1 MNGLRDCAGRRRR
14 DRRSPTGIELG
25 LTERDLLWLEKL
37 HRHGPLAS
45 TFLLAYSRST
55 HRSCGRA
62 KDRLTHLYHEA
73 GKHGGAYLERPWQ
86 QFATQGSRYHDLVY
100 DVSDA
105 GLRALKDAGRLCE
118 HVPAPSGPWVHR
130 YMTAAITASIE
141 LATIKTESI
150 RYIFGDEI
158 LGRAQAPLRFPVTVG
173 GVTNNLIPDA
183 LFGLEYT
190 VCGRKLYR
198 FFIVEADRGTEPA
211 TASASRHR
219 RKSYERTVHQYR
231 EFVGKGQYR
240 QALRLT
246 AGMIVLNVTTS
257 EARLQNLID
266 LTAKLSEGGR
276 NSYMLFA
283 ALPAFGRAFRP
294 VDVLDHLL
302 TTPWRRAG
310 LTGFRIDGVE

>member
-1 MNGLRDCAGRRRR
+1 MNGLRGCAGRRRR
-14 DRRSPTGIELG
+14 DRRSPTGQCIG

-55 HRSCGRA
+55 HRSHGRA
-62 KDRLTHLYHEA
+62 KDRLTQLYHEA

-86 QFATQGSRYHDLVY
+86 QFATQGARYHDLVY
-100 DVSDA
+100 DVTDA
-105 GLRALKDAGRLCE
+105 GLRALKATGRLRE
-118 HVPAPSGPWVHR
+118 HTPAPSGPWVHR
-130 YMTAAITASIE
+130 YMTAAIAASIE
-141 LATIKTESI
+141 IATLRTENI

-158 LGRAQAPLRFPVTVG
+158 LGRAGTSLRFSVTAA

-183 LFGLEYT
+183 LFGLGYAA
-190 VCGRKLYR
+190 GSRKLYR

-211 TASASRHR
+211 TATASRRR
-219 RKSYERTVHQYR
+219 RKSYERTIHQYR

-246 AGMIVLNVTTS
+246 AGMVVLNVTTS
-257 EARLQNLID
+257 DARLQNLIE
-266 LTAKLSEGGR
+266 LTGKLSEGGR
-276 NSYMLFA
+276 NSYILFA
-283 ALPAFGRAFRP
+283 ALPALGRAFRP

-302 TTPWRRAG
+302 TTPWKRAG
-310 LTGFRIDGVE
+310 LGGFRIDGVE

>member
-1 MNGLRDCAGRRRR
+1 MNEPTDCAGRRRR
-14 DRRSPTGIELG
+14 DRRSPTGMQLG

-55 HRSCGRA
+55 HRSDGRA

-86 QFATQGSRYHDLVY
+86 QFATQGARYHDLVY
-100 DVSDA
+100 DITDA
-105 GLRALKDAGRLCE
+105 GLRALKDAGRLRE
-118 HVPAPSGPWVHR
+118 HVPVPSGPWVHR

-141 LATIKTESI
+141 LAALQTESI
-150 RYIFGDEI
+150 QFIFGDVI
-158 LGRAQAPLRFPVTVG
+158 LERAQAPLRFPVAVA
-173 GVTNNLIPDA
+173 GVTSNLIPDA
-183 LFGLEYT
+183 LFGLEYAE
-190 VCGRKLYR
+190 GERKLYR

-211 TASASRHR
+211 TANASRHR
-219 RKSYERTVHQYR
+219 RKTYERTVHQYR

-246 AGMIVLNVTTS
+246 AGMVVLNVTTS
-257 EARLQNLID
+257 EARLQNLIE
-266 LTAKLSEGGR
+266 LTAKLSAGGR

-283 ALPAFGRAFRP
+283 ALPALGRAFRP

-310 LTGFRIDGVE
+310 LSGFRIDRVE

>member
-1 MNGLRDCAGRRRR
+1 MNDLRDCAGRRRR
-14 DRRSPTGIELG
+14 DRRSPTGMQLG

-55 HRSCGRA
+55 HRSDGRA

-86 QFATQGSRYHDLVY
+86 QFATQGARYHDLVY

-105 GLRALKDAGRLCE
+105 GLRALKDAGRLRE

-141 LATIKTESI
+141 IAALRNDNV

-158 LGRAQAPLRFPVTVG
+158 LRRAETSLRFPVTVAS
-173 GVTNNLIPDA
+173 VTSNLIPDA
-183 LFGLEYT
+183 LFGLEYAAG
-190 VCGRKLYR
+190 GRKLYR

-211 TASASRHR
+211 TATASRHR
-219 RKSYERTVHQYR
+219 RKSYERTIDQYR
-231 EFVGKGQYR
+231 EFVGRGQYR
-240 QALRLT
+240 QPLRLT
-246 AGMIVLNVTTS
+246 AGMVVLNVTTS
-257 EARLQNLID
+257 EARLQNLIE
-266 LTAKLSEGGR
+266 LTGKLSEGGR

-283 ALPAFGRAFRP
+283 ALPALGRAFRP
-294 VDVLDHLL
+294 VEVLDHLL
-302 TTPWRRAG
+302 TTPWQRAG
-310 LTGFRIDGVE
+310 LPGFRIDGVE

>member
-1 MNGLRDCAGRRRR
+1 MQ
-14 DRRSPTGIELG
+14 LG

-55 HRSCGRA
+55 HRSDGRA

-86 QFATQGSRYHDLVY
+86 QFATQGARYHDLVY

-105 GLRALKDAGRLCE
+105 GLRALKDAGRLRE

-141 LATIKTESI
+141 IAALRNDNV

-158 LGRAQAPLRFPVTVG
+158 LRRAETSLRFPVTVAS
-173 GVTNNLIPDA
+173 VTSNLIPDA
-183 LFGLEYT
+183 LFGLEYAAG
-190 VCGRKLYR
+190 GRKLYR

-211 TASASRHR
+211 TATASRHR
-219 RKSYERTVHQYR
+219 RKSYERTIDQYR
-231 EFVGKGQYR
+231 EFVGRGQYR
-240 QALRLT
+240 QPLRLT
-246 AGMIVLNVTTS
+246 AGMVVLNVTTS
-257 EARLQNLID
+257 EARLQNLIE
-266 LTAKLSEGGR
+266 LTGKLSEGGR

-283 ALPAFGRAFRP
+283 ALPALGRAFRP
-294 VDVLDHLL
+294 VEVLDHLL
-302 TTPWRRAG
+302 TTPWQRAG
-310 LTGFRIDGVE
+310 LPGFRIDGVE